1 MKNIIF
7 DGENYY
13 LFRALN
19 DGNKADLEK
28 GIDFIRTDCIRYY
41 ENFGKWG
48 KYNDK
53 STISLEELYDHIKMR
68 YRRDTNCISLS
79 RDANVVLTYH
89 TENPKYVL
97 VKISPE
103 KLREVVD
110 AGEYF
115 FEAIEEKVIE
125 AENNIQDKTG
135 KITKSIQEI
144 EEANDLNEIRKI
156 LNEFN
161 PLMSSYTINE
171 RQYLTDEE
179 QLKMSKINAKL
190 KILEHIGA
198 IKNIIEDVPNSRLL
212 ATMGGA
218 YTSCEYI
225 HYGDILKEEIMDCPR
240 IFIDIF
246 SLLQQAKEKNDSN
259 GDIDR
264 VIKEV
269 LELVKNKYTINERYR
284 TFGNKKTTVYID
296 KDEFQFLTQNYHN
309 EKEKREDLSIDE
321 AFELANG
328 RISYHETKMQ
338 LLTIQLLKEK
348 ILKKKALIDILKVAL
363 PNETSLEE
371 ILEDTY
377 CINPE
382 IVIKQNGRGHQL
394 SSTVN
399 LLINEHGYELEQ
411 KKTKLLLERVSSLS
425 EEQLLEIYEKGIES
439 EPIKGLLVLKTSK
452 DQRIK
457 IQRRN
462 DINTKYVV
470 EAIMEGY
477 NWQKTRKLTKQ
488 ENDTLAKKIAVLD
501 VDGEKLRRLYNY
513 LSKMVVEKDK
523 FTESEIC
530 AIIINIAIDGKIGKT
545 SFNQLLE
552 MNEDEKEKILWKNA
566 KKLQTIVNP
575 ISLDLLMKRG
585 NTIKKLKEKLEGLG
599 ISKEFIEEKDVRNLY
614 TANQIVE
621 GYFCDT
627 EIDNETKKALIYN
640 ILNTT
645 LLNKGNYI
653 YLSTMIR
660 NFEKIGLT
668 EQEIYG
674 VIINCGINR
683 ISFDGVTY
691 KYSSLLINSKEIFQ
705 RLRKYVTELDS
716 NVSNATIQKAI
727 RKSASY
733 EEEKNIDEEDIKGKL
748 EKLGISKEFIEEKD
762 IKNLYIAHKIIE
774 GYFED
779 EQIDNETKKNLL
791 YSVLNQAK
799 LNKGSGIYLSTLIIK
814 LSELELTDKQIY
826 GLIINMSAHG
836 SALDY
841 KGYSYT
847 SLLSN
852 KKDMIQGLEKHKDEL
867 ETNVTNITI
876 QKTRA
881 EQLTEEEKEVLKQ
894 KLEKLG
900 ISREFMEAKGMQNVY
915 MAETIVDGYFKYE
928 NIDNEVKKSLMQCI
942 LNNSAFEKS
951 VMLSLLMRNF
961 EKIGLN
967 EEETYGAII
976 NLGVKGGIVPY
987 GNFGYSKLLNS
998 SLKVKELKQYKSEI
1012 ETEVSE
1018 ETISSSL
1025 NIAKKVMR
1033 NSVKIEKDQGNLEHV
1048 SSTIYKLGNMAKR
1061 ERNKGNT
1068 LETPDHK

>member
-1 MKNIIF
+1 MKDIIF

-19 DGNKADLEK
+19 DGNKTDLEN
-28 GIDFIRTDCIRYY
+28 GIDSIRTDCIRYY
-41 ENFGKWG
+41 ESFGKWG

-79 RDANVVLTYH
+79 SDANVVLTYH
-89 TENPKYVL
+89 TEKPKYVL

-103 KLREVVD
+103 KLKEVVD

-115 FEAIEEKVIE
+115 FYAIEKNVIE
-125 AENNIQDKTG
+125 AENNIQDETG
-135 KITKSIQEI
+135 EITKILKEI
-144 EEANDLNEIRKI
+144 EEAKDLNEIRKI
-156 LNEFN
+156 LNRFN

-179 QLKMSKINAKL
+179 QLKMSKTNAKL
-190 KILEHIGA
+190 KILEDIGA
-198 IKNIIEDVPNSRLL
+198 IKNIIKDVPNSRLL
-212 ATMGGA
+212 ATMGSA

-225 HYGDILKEEIMDCPR
+225 HYGDIPKEEVIDCPR
-240 IFIDIF
+240 IFMDIF

-269 LELVKNKYTINERYR
+269 IELVKNKYNINEKYR
-284 TFGNKKTTVYID
+284 TFGNKKETVYIN
-296 KDEFQFLTQNYHN
+296 KDEFEFLMQNYHDGQ
-309 EKEKREDLSIDE
+309 KERGDLSIDG
-321 AFELANG
+321 AFELTNG

-338 LLTIQLLKEK
+338 LLTIQLLTEML
-348 ILKKKALIDILKVAL
+348 LKKKALMEILKATL
-363 PNETSLEE
+363 PNETTLEE
-371 ILEDTY
+371 LLKDTY

-411 KKTKLLLERVSSLS
+411 KKTELLLDRVSSLS
-425 EEQLLEIYEKGIES
+425 EEQLLEIYEKGIKS
-439 EPIKGLLVLKTSK
+439 EQIKELLVLKTPK
-452 DQRIK
+452 EQRIK
-457 IQRRN
+457 VQRRN
-462 DINTKYVV
+462 DMNTKYVV

-488 ENDTLAKKIAVLD
+488 EKDRLAKKIAVLD

-513 LSKMVVEKDK
+513 LSRMVVEKDK
-523 FTESEIC
+523 FTQSEIC

-545 SFNQLLE
+545 SYNQLLE
-552 MNEDEKEKILWKNA
+552 MNDDEKTKILWKNA
-566 KKLQTIVNP
+566 KKLQTTVNP
-575 ISLDLLMKRG
+575 ISLDLFMKRG
-585 NTIKKLKEKLEGLG
+585 STIKKLKDNLEGIG

-674 VIINCGINR
+674 VIINWGINR

-691 KYSSLLINSKEIFQ
+691 KYSDLLMNAKGIFQ

-727 RKSASY
+727 RKNTFY
-733 EEEKNIDEEDIKGKL
+733 EEEKSIDEEDIKGKL
-748 EKLGISKEFIEEKD
+748 EKLGVSKEFIEEKD
-762 IKNLYIAHKIIE
+762 IKNLYTAYKIIE

-779 EQIDNETKKNLL
+779 EQIDNKIKKTLL
-791 YSVLNQAK
+791 HSVLNK
-799 LNKGSGIYLSTLIIK
+799 VVLNKGSGGYLSTLIIK

-826 GLIINMSAHG
+826 GFIINMAVHG

-841 KGYSYT
+841 KGYNFE
-847 SLLSN
+847 LLLFN
-852 KKDMIQGLEKHKDEL
+852 KKGMIQGLKKHKDEL

-876 QKTRA
+876 QKTIA

-900 ISREFMEAKGMQNVY
+900 ISREFMEAKDIRNVY
-915 MAETIVDGYFKYE
+915 MAEAIVDGYFKYE
-928 NIDNEVKKSLMQCI
+928 NIDNEVKKSLIQCI

-961 EKIGLN
+961 EKIGLK
-967 EEETYGAII
+967 EQEIYGAII
-976 NLGVKGGIVPY
+976 NLGVNGRIVPY

-1012 ETEVSE
+1012 ETEVSQ
-1018 ETISSSL
+1018 ETIKKSL
-1025 NIAKKVMR
+1025 NIAKRIMR
-1033 NSVKIEKDQGNLEHV
+1033 NSVRIENDNGNLEHIAL
-1048 SSTIYKLGNMAKR
+1048 TIHELENMAKR
-1061 ERNKGNT
+1061 ERGKDTT
-1068 LETPDHK
+1068 LEVPNDK

>member
-13 LFRALN
+13 LFRSLN

-41 ENFGKWG
+41 ETFGKWG

-53 STISLEELYDHIKMR
+53 STISLEEIYDHIKMR

-79 RDANVVLTYH
+79 KDANVVLTYH
-89 TENPKYVL
+89 TENPRYVL

-103 KLREVVD
+103 KLEEVVD

-115 FEAIEEKVIE
+115 FRAIEEKVIE
-125 AENNIQDKTG
+125 AENNIQDETGEKT
-135 KITKSIQEI
+135 KILKEI
-144 EEANDLNEIRKI
+144 EGANDLNEIRKI
-156 LNEFN
+156 LNKFN

-179 QLKMSKINAKL
+179 QLKMSKTNAKL
-190 KILEHIGA
+190 KILEYIGA

-225 HYGDILKEEIMDCPR
+225 YYGDIPKEEIIDCPR
-240 IFIDIF
+240 IFMDIF
-246 SLLQQAKEKNDSN
+246 SLLQQAEEKNDSN

-269 LELVKNKYTINERYR
+269 LDLIKNKYNINEKYR
-284 TFGNKKTTVYID
+284 TFGNKKTAVYID
-296 KDEFQFLTQNYHN
+296 KDEFQFLMQNYHN
-309 EKEKREDLSIDE
+309 EKEKREDLSIDG
-321 AFELANG
+321 AFELTNG

-338 LLTIQLLKEK
+338 LLTIQLLTEML
-348 ILKKKALIDILKVAL
+348 LKKKALMGILKATL

-371 ILEDTY
+371 LLKDTY

-411 KKTKLLLERVSSLS
+411 RKTELLIARVSSLS
-425 EEQLLEIYEKGIES
+425 EEQLLEIYEKGMKS
-439 EPIKGLLVLKTSK
+439 EQIKELLVLKTSK

-457 IQRRN
+457 VQRRN
-462 DINTKYVV
+462 DRNTKYVV

-477 NWQKTRKLTKQ
+477 NWQKTRKLMKQ
-488 ENDTLAKKIAVLD
+488 ETDRLAKKIATLN

-523 FTESEIC
+523 FTQSEIC

-545 SFNQLLE
+545 SYNQLLE
-552 MNEDEKEKILWKNA
+552 MNEDEQAKILWKNA
-566 KKLQTIVNP
+566 KKLQTTVNP

-585 NTIKKLKEKLEGLG
+585 STIKKLKDKLEEIG

-627 EIDNETKKALIYN
+627 EIDDETKKALIYN
-640 ILNTT
+640 ILNST

-660 NFEKIGLT
+660 NFEKMGLT

-674 VIINCGINR
+674 VIINWGINR

-691 KYSSLLINSKEIFQ
+691 KYSSLLMNSKEIFQ
-705 RLRKYVTELDS
+705 RLKKYVTELDS

-727 RKSASY
+727 RKNTFG
-733 EEEKNIDEEDIKGKL
+733 EEEKNIDEEGIKGEI

-762 IKNLYIAHKIIE
+762 VRNLYTANKIID

-779 EQIDNETKKNLL
+779 EPIDNKTKKNLL
-791 YSVLNQAK
+791 YSVLNQV
-799 LNKGSGIYLSTLIIK
+799 LNKRNRLYLSTLIIK

-826 GLIINMSAHG
+826 GLIINMAVHG

-847 SLLSN
+847 SLLIN

-876 QKTRA
+876 QKARA
-881 EQLTEEEKEVLKQ
+881 EQLTEEEKERLKQ
-894 KLEKLG
+894 KLENIG
-900 ISREFMEAKGMQNVY
+900 ISREFMEAKDMRNVY
-915 MAETIVDGYFKYE
+915 MAEAIVDGYFKHE
-928 NIDNEVKKSLMQCI
+928 NIDNEVKKSLIQCI

-951 VMLSLLMRNF
+951 AMLSLLMRNF

-967 EEETYGAII
+967 EQEIYGAII
-976 NLGVKGGIVPY
+976 NLGVKGRIVPY

-1018 ETISSSL
+1018 ETISASL
-1025 NIAKKVMR
+1025 NIAKKIMKH
-1033 NSVKIEKDQGNLEHV
+1033 SIKMEKDKGNLEHV
-1048 SSTIYKLGNMAKR
+1048 SSTIYKLENMAKR
-1061 ERNKGNT
+1061 ERNKDNT
-1068 LETPDHK
+1068 LKTPDDE

>member
-13 LFRALN
+13 LFRSLN

-41 ENFGKWG
+41 ETFGKWG

-79 RDANVVLTYH
+79 KDANVVLTYH
-89 TENPKYVL
+89 TENPRYVL

-103 KLREVVD
+103 KLEEVVD

-115 FEAIEEKVIE
+115 LKAIEEKVIE
-125 AENNIQDKTG
+125 AENNIQDETG
-135 KITKSIQEI
+135 EITKILKEI
-144 EEANDLNEIRKI
+144 EGANDLNEIRKI
-156 LNEFN
+156 LNKFN

-179 QLKMSKINAKL
+179 QLKMSKTNAKL
-190 KILEHIGA
+190 KILEYIGA

-225 HYGDILKEEIMDCPR
+225 YYGDIPKEEIIECPR
-240 IFIDIF
+240 IFMDIF
-246 SLLQQAKEKNDSN
+246 SLLQQAEEKNDSN

-269 LELVKNKYTINERYR
+269 LELVKNKYNINEKYR
-284 TFGNKKTTVYID
+284 TFGNKKTAVYID
-296 KDEFQFLTQNYHN
+296 KDEFQFFMQNYHN
-309 EKEKREDLSIDE
+309 EKEKREDLSIDG
-321 AFELANG
+321 AFELTNG

-338 LLTIQLLKEK
+338 LLTIQLLTEML
-348 ILKKKALIDILKVAL
+348 LKKKALMGILKATL
-363 PNETSLEE
+363 PNETNLEE
-371 ILEDTY
+371 LLKDTY

-411 KKTKLLLERVSSLS
+411 KKTELLIARVSSLS
-425 EEQLLEIYEKGIES
+425 EEQLLEIYEKGMKS
-439 EPIKGLLVLKTSK
+439 EQIKELLVLKTSK

-457 IQRRN
+457 VQRRN
-462 DINTKYVV
+462 DRNTKYVV

-488 ENDTLAKKIAVLD
+488 ETDRLAKKIATLN

-523 FTESEIC
+523 FTQSEIC

-545 SFNQLLE
+545 SYNQLLE
-552 MNEDEKEKILWKNA
+552 MNEDEQAKILWKNA
-566 KKLQTIVNP
+566 KKLQTTVNP

-585 NTIKKLKEKLEGLG
+585 NTIKKLKDKLEELG

-614 TANQIVE
+614 TANQIEE

-627 EIDNETKKALIYN
+627 EINNETKKALIYN
-640 ILNTT
+640 ILNST

-660 NFEKIGLT
+660 NFEKMGLT

-674 VIINCGINR
+674 VIINWGINR

-691 KYSSLLINSKEIFQ
+691 KYSDLLMNKKEIFQ

-716 NVSNATIQKAI
+716 NVSTATIQKAI

-733 EEEKNIDEEDIKGKL
+733 EEEKKIDEEDIKGNL

-762 IKNLYIAHKIIE
+762 IKNLYTAHKIIE

-779 EQIDNETKKNLL
+779 EQTDNKIKKTLL
-791 YSVLNQAK
+791 HSVLNK
-799 LNKGSGIYLSTLIIK
+799 GVLNKGTGIYLSTLIIK

-826 GLIINMSAHG
+826 GFLINMAVHG

-841 KGYSYT
+841 KGYNFEL
-847 SLLSN
+847 LLSN
-852 KKDMIQGLEKHKDEL
+852 RKGMIQGLKKHKDEL

-876 QKTRA
+876 QKARA
-881 EQLTEEEKEVLKQ
+881 EQLTDEEKERLKQ
-894 KLEKLG
+894 KLENIG
-900 ISREFMEAKGMQNVY
+900 ISREFMEAKDMRNVY
-915 MAETIVDGYFKYE
+915 MAEAIVDGYFKHE
-928 NIDNEVKKSLMQCI
+928 NIDNEVKKSLIQCI

-951 VMLSLLMRNF
+951 IMLSLLMRNF

-967 EEETYGAII
+967 EQEIYGAII
-976 NLGVKGGIVPY
+976 NLGVKGRIVPY

-1018 ETISSSL
+1018 ETIRDSL
-1025 NIAKKVMR
+1025 NIAKKIMR
-1033 NSVKIEKDQGNLEHV
+1033 HSVKIEKDQGNLEHV

-1068 LETPDHK
+1068 LETPDDK